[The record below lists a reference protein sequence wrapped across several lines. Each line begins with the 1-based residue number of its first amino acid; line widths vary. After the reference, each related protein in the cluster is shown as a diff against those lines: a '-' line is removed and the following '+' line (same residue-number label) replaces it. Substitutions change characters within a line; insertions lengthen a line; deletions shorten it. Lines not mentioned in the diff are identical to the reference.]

1 MSLER
6 SDRVMNEKR
15 QKKRKWLPRPLVLP
29 ADQVTYEPPDDLP
42 EEVREYLFAYAR
54 TGSRTGAC
62 RLSGHSLRQAYKWA
76 EIYGDRLTEE
86 ENRALENIT
95 ERILDTART
104 QALEDPD
111 MPGTTMRIF
120 MLKAAYPE
128 YFAERQKLEHSGKI
142 ETTWLDVLADRA
154 ETDST
159 S

>member
-1 MSLER
+1 
-6 SDRVMNEKR
+6 VTNEKR

-76 EIYGDRLTEE
+76 EIYGDRLVEE
-86 ENRALENIT
+86 ENRALATIT

-128 YFAERQKLEHSGKI
+128 YFAERQELKHSGTI
-142 ETTWLDVLADRA
+142 NVDWVSYMRDGASDED
-154 ETDST
+154 
-159 S
+159 